1 MFELNFTKILGQP
14 VGKIEYEAI
23 PKFPGVSRDIAL
35 VVNTEVTA
43 ATLIHTI
50 NENGADIL
58 NHAEV
63 FDVYEGEHM
72 EPGKKSVAIRLDYLD
87 VNETLTEDK
96 VSAVHEQI
104 LTALE
109 QNGATLRA

>member
-1 MFELNFTKILGQP
+1 
-14 VGKIEYEAI
+14 
-23 PKFPGVSRDIAL
+23 
-35 VVNTEVTA
+35 
-43 ATLIHTI
+43 TLIHTI

>member
-1 MFELNFTKILGQP
+1 
-14 VGKIEYEAI
+14 
-23 PKFPGVSRDIAL
+23 
-35 VVNTEVTA
+35 
-43 ATLIHTI
+43 
-50 NENGADIL
+50 
-58 NHAEV
+58 
-63 FDVYEGEHM
+63 M

-109 QNGATLRA
+109 QNGATLRS